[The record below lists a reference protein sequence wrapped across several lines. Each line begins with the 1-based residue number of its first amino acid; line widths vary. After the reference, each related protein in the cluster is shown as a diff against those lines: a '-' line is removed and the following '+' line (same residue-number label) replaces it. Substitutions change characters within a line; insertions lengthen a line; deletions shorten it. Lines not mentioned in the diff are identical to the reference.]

1 MGAYMYTTKT
11 ITKRINYFYRCSKC
25 GSICGQSAFISGSA
39 NFSKYGGEAAENNA
53 SNKANT
59 LSDKAVM
66 NALDRA
72 HNGDYRAMHIKSKCP
87 KCKYREPW
95 QRMGIS
101 FIVYCV
107 VVFLFIG
114 ICLVA
119 MGANNK
125 NVIQIIIGGVV
136 IALPF
141 AVLLG
146 GIVRRRKMN
155 DLSLQLPETSRP
167 HFFMPGD
174 KEAAAKALLQCGFHE
189 GEQVIDDYK
198 DFPKRR

>member
-1 MGAYMYTTKT
+1 
-11 ITKRINYFYRCSKC
+11 
-25 GSICGQSAFISGSA
+25 
-39 NFSKYGGEAAENNA
+39 
-53 SNKANT
+53 
-59 LSDKAVM
+59 M

-107 VVFLFIG
+107 VFFLFIG

-125 NVIQIIIGGVV
+125 NVMQIIIGGVV

-146 GIVRRRKMN
+146 GIVRRMICPCNCLKHH
-155 DLSLQLPETSRP
+155 DLTFLCREIKKQQQKHYYNAAFMKVSR
-167 HFFMPGD
+167 
-174 KEAAAKALLQCGFHE
+174 
-189 GEQVIDDYK
+189 
-198 DFPKRR
+198 